1 MEEEETSLTSLNPQ
15 ACFKPAHWKL
25 WRSPGFWGSPSR
37 EKCWKAWEGGL
48 SILQSLRAIS
58 GHLAVSR
65 FRKHRCFYM
74 SFRSQSRRAQS
85 IQFLPI
91 HLCSFRLQF
100 QFWLLEHVYLKA
112 LPPLLSFGDEELLAT
127 VTPMP
132 LSADL
137 LCSWRVGWQKVIGA
151 WTCVSLYT
159 RKKKICHLV

>member
-1 MEEEETSLTSLNPQ
+1 
-15 ACFKPAHWKL
+15 
-25 WRSPGFWGSPSR
+25 
-37 EKCWKAWEGGL
+37 
-48 SILQSLRAIS
+48 
-58 GHLAVSR
+58 
-65 FRKHRCFYM
+65 M
-74 SFRSQSRRAQS
+74 SFRLQSRRAQS

-112 LPPLLSFGDEELLAT
+112 LPPLLSSGDEELLAT

-159 RKKKICHLV
+159 RKKNLSPCLRLVRLCLIVWKCSRENHLSTFESQVVKWLSHILGVGGGRWHQEEAIFFWIFNNIFKLIHFF